1 MKKQEY
7 LISYAISIALIIYAF
22 IELSKVIK

>member
-1 MKKQEY
+1 MRKHEY

-22 IELSKVIK
+22 IELSKIIK